1 MPGRECSPASDSVRP
16 GSAPLLSLATSLQI
30 KEPHTRAHQGS
41 VGEARPPLS
50 GSFLVF
56 FSSIFPHVILL
67 FPCDP
72 RKFPDSHSLSQYKN
86 SICPKGR
93 KWQTA
98 FFSSFN
104 DYLISYESNLSC
116 IYDLRG
122 KGIKAKNTYIV
133 VQSLSH
139 VQLCDPMDCSM
150 LGFPVLHC
158 LLICSDSWTLWCWWY
173 H

>member
-1 MPGRECSPASDSVRP
+1 MT
-16 GSAPLLSLATSLQI
+16 LLT
-30 KEPHTRAHQGS
+30 
-41 VGEARPPLS
+41 
-50 GSFLVF
+50 
-56 FSSIFPHVILL
+56 LL

-158 LLICSDSWTLWCWWY
+158 LLIAQTHEHYGVDDTINHLILCCPLLFLPSIFPTIKIFPNELALCNR
-173 H
+173 

>member
-1 MPGRECSPASDSVRP
+1 MPRRECSPASDSVRP

-30 KEPHTRAHQGS
+30 KEPHPRAHQGS

-56 FSSIFPHVILL
+56 FPPSSPWLFWSCYSCVILGN
-67 FPCDP
+67 
-72 RKFPDSHSLSQYKN
+72 SLIPTLCPKYKN

-93 KWQTA
+93 RWQAA
-98 FFSSFN
+98 FFSSVN

-116 IYDLRG
+116 LYDLRG
-122 KGIKAKNTYIV
+122 KGIKNKAKNTNVV

-139 VQLCDPMDCSM
+139 VR
-150 LGFPVLHC
+150 
-158 LLICSDSWTLWCWWY
+158 LLATPWTAAC
-173 H
+173 